1 MAQSYKDSIYYER
14 ENNNPYSGINCG
26 KPNNSFYESVFCLLD
41 SKKDEY
47 VGKAQKELK
56 TVENEQGKISSSEAK
71 KYVEERLE
79 KIKKYIEP
87 NKGTLIVDGNEVSTI
102 QPDVDQ
108 VTINNTLKTAKAN
121 RQVMLDSA
129 EEGLQAMENQSQAVA
144 YCPVY

>member
-1 MAQSYKDSIYYER
+1 M
-14 ENNNPYSGINCG
+14 
-26 KPNNSFYESVFCLLD
+26 
-41 SKKDEY
+41 
-47 VGKAQKELK
+47 
-56 TVENEQGKISSSEAK
+56 
-71 KYVEERLE
+71 
-79 KIKKYIEP
+79 
-87 NKGTLIVDGNEVSTI
+87 DGNEVSTI